1 MLIYAARYVEI
12 VPGERI
18 LTTSTMHTGDRLS
31 NLSVTSVE
39 FWPEGRGTR
48 LVVTEH
54 GIYLPGQ
61 EQPAWREEGT
71 AQMRWPPS
79 SRNPQT
85 KRFDT
90 SNSLWSLGESNS

>member
-61 EQPAWREEGT
+61 EQPA
-71 AQMRWPPS
+71 
-79 SRNPQT
+79 
-85 KRFDT
+85 
-90 SNSLWSLGESNS
+90 